1 MRVGVRLRRKGEIM
15 RLSDQQF
22 AEYEREGLLLI
33 PGYFSSSEIE
43 VMRREVDALAHED
56 RASRVLETDKV
67 TVRALHGCHLDSEV
81 FGSLTRLPRLL
92 EPAQRLLGGDVY
104 VHQFKVNMKAAF
116 GGDVWPWH
124 QDYVFWLKEDGMA
137 TPRATNIAILADDVT
152 EFNGPM
158 YFIPGSHRAGVIDV
172 PELVADDPGSSDGW
186 VANVSAK
193 LKYTLDRHTVA
204 GLVDRFGMVSPKGP
218 AGSVAHYPDV
228 QQRREHS
235 EARGRAA
242 AGVPGQPRLF
252 AADTTRG
259 RCTAECELRGSTSLR
274 LIGLSRGTGGRA
286 SLAPRTAV
294 PRQLDSS

>member
-1 MRVGVRLRRKGEIM
+1 M

-218 AGSVAHYPDV
+218 AGSVLFFHPNLAH
-228 QQRREHS
+228 
-235 EARGRAA
+235 
-242 AGVPGQPRLF
+242 
-252 AADTTRG
+252 
-259 RCTAECELRGSTSLR
+259 GSTPNLSPYDR
-274 LIGLSRGTGGRA
+274 TLIILTYNSVENIPRPAAEPRPAFLVSRDYSPLTPLEDDALLSA
-286 SLAPRTAV
+286 SSVAARV
-294 PRQLDSS
+294 FD